1 MAVKHTHEQCQM
13 CVKAIRDL
21 VEKAYVIEDKKIR
34 HHHLENTLQLC
45 DQLLREPTK

>member
-13 CVKAIRDL
+13 CVKAIRKL
-21 VEKAYVIEDKKIR
+21 VEKAYVVEDKVIR
-34 HHHLENTLQLC
+34 HHQLESALQLC